1 MKKICLGKEKR
12 GLGLFYG
19 IFSFAS
25 RDEMEP
31 NKKNKQNSGM
41 SCPGFCVFLLA
52 SIGRVGCFLLK
63 NSYLLAPD
71 SFFVEMIEIDY
82 NLYEPFIL
90 VDFDTSYTEV
100 CKLRI
105 VMV

>member
-1 MKKICLGKEKR
+1 MGKEKR
-12 GLGLFYG
+12 GWG
-19 IFSFAS
+19 FSDFFLLLHGMKWS
-25 RDEMEP
+25 QTQQ
-31 NKKNKQNSGM
+31 KNSGK
-41 SCPGFCVFLLA
+41 SCPWFCVFLLA
-52 SIGRVGCFLLK
+52 SIERVGCFLVKK
-63 NSYLLAPD
+63 NDYLLAPD

>member
-1 MKKICLGKEKR
+1 MNIRVR
-12 GLGLFYG
+12 GFHL
-19 IFSFAS
+19 
-25 RDEMEP
+25 
-31 NKKNKQNSGM
+31 
-41 SCPGFCVFLLA
+41 VLLA
-52 SIGRVGCFLLK
+52 SIERVGCFLVKKK
-63 NSYLLAPD
+63 NDYLLAPD

-82 NLYEPFIL
+82 NLYEPFIS